1 MKMLLKLLHQIN
13 LFLILSLILIFPMI
27 AQSDAFLQSGSKVE
41 QRLQPGETFIIKWA
55 LNSEKDTP
63 VVVSLRAE
71 GDGAELL
78 SFPETLELLPGE
90 WNFFEIIVTIPED
103 YPIDVV
109 RHGAVI
115 ALLEGEKGG
124 STIFNIQMQK
134 TITLLIGNPVIEEA
148 VAEVTTPS
156 EQEQPEETQPEQPQE
171 PGSFGVILPE
181 DTQEPTTTSTESA
194 EEGGGCLISTAT
206 YGSELAPQV
215 QMLREIRDN
224 SLLSTSSGSAFM
236 TGFNTLYYSF
246 SPTIAD
252 WERQSPI
259 FQEVVKI
266 TITPLITSLSIL
278 NYVDMDSEA
287 EVLGFGIG
295 IILLNIGM
303 YFVAP
308 AAIILRLR
316 R

>member
-1 MKMLLKLLHQIN
+1 
-13 LFLILSLILIFPMI
+13 MI
-27 AQSDAFLQSGSKVE
+27 AQSDAFLQTGSSARANLE
-41 QRLQPGETFIIKWA
+41 PGDTFTYEWGLKSE
-55 LNSEKDTP
+55 LNKP

-71 GDGAELL
+71 GEAADFF
-78 SFPETLELLPGE
+78 SFPKTLELQPGE
-90 WNFFEIIVTIPED
+90 FSFFDIIVTLPED
-103 YPIDVV
+103 HPNDVLV
-109 RHGAVI
+109 EGAVI
-115 ALLEGEKGG
+115 ALMEGEPG
-124 STIFNIQMQK
+124 SQVVFNIQMK
-134 TITLLIGNPVIEEA
+134 KKFFLTIGDPIIEE
-148 VAEVTTPS
+148 VVEKEKETTPS
-156 EQEQPEETQPEQPQE
+156 EQPQVEQTEEAPKDK
-171 PGSFGVILPE
+171 GSFSVQLDPQSE
-181 DTQEPTTTSTESA
+181 AEQTQETTMESA

-224 SLLSTSSGSAFM
+224 SLLGTSSGSAFM

-259 FQEVVKI
+259 FQEAVKI

-308 AAIILRLR
+308 IAVVLRLKR
-316 R
+316 